1 MSDPVRVGLLGCG
14 NVGAAVAR
22 MLHDH
27 AEDIELR
34 TGLRL
39 AVTRI
44 AVRDTQRDRRVPVP
58 PEAFTD
64 DPAAVVGAPDVD
76 VVAELMGGLQP
87 AHDLVL
93 KAFASGKPVVTANKE
108 LLATFGANLFDAAAA
123 NDVDLLYEA
132 SVGGGIPLIRPLLES
147 LAGERIVRVMGIV
160 NGTTNYILTRMSE
173 EGLTLAEALADAQS
187 LGYAEADPTA
197 DIEGFDAAAKAA
209 ILSAIA
215 FDARVV
221 AGDVYREGI
230 SGVTAEDIA
239 NARRLGYVVKLLA
252 IAEVVEGSAAVSVR
266 VHPAMIPADNP
277 LAGVRLSYNAVLITG
292 ERVGDLML
300 AGRGAGGDPTATSVV
315 GDLIEA
321 ARNLRHGGRSAG
333 AARART
339 RAILPIDEL
348 PAQYYFLLLVD
359 DRPGVLAAIAS
370 AFAEHGVSIKSVWQ
384 DGHGDEAQL
393 VVITHRATER
403 DLRAC
408 RDRLD
413 GLDAVRSVASVI
425 RVEAGEP

>member
-1 MSDPVRVGLLGCG
+1 MTEAVRVGLLGCG

-34 TGLRL
+34 TGVRL
-39 AVTRI
+39 EVTRI
-44 AVRDTQRDRRVPVP
+44 AVRDAGRDRGVPVP
-58 PEAFTD
+58 SDAFTD
-64 DPAAVVGAPDVD
+64 DPRAVVDSADVD
-76 VVAELMGGLQP
+76 VVAEVMGGLQP

-93 KAFASGKPVVTANKE
+93 QAFAAGKPVVTANKE
-108 LLATFGANLFDAAAA
+108 LLATYGAELFDAAAA

-132 SVGGGIPLIRPLLES
+132 SVGGGIPLVRPLLES

-160 NGTTNYILTRMSE
+160 NGTTNYILTRMTE
-173 EGLTLAEALADAQS
+173 EGMTQADALAEAQA

-197 DIEGFDAAAKAA
+197 DVEGFDAAAKAA
-209 ILSAIA
+209 ILAAIA
-215 FDARVV
+215 FDVRVV
-221 AGDVYREGI
+221 AGDVHREGI
-230 SGVTAEDIA
+230 GGVTAEDIA
-239 NARRLGYVVKLLA
+239 NARRLGYAVKLLA
-252 IAEVVEGSAAVSVR
+252 VAESIEGSVSVR
-266 VHPAMIPADNP
+266 VHPSMIPEDNP

-300 AGRGAGGDPTATSVV
+300 TGRGAGGDPTATSVV

-339 RAILPIDEL
+339 RAIVPIDEL
-348 PAQYYFLLLVD
+348 RAQYYFLLRVD
-359 DRPGVLAAIAS
+359 DRPGVLASIAA
-370 AFAEHGVSIKSVWQ
+370 AFAEHDVSIKSVWQ

-393 VVITHRATER
+393 VVITHEATER
-403 DLRAC
+403 GLAAC
-408 RDRLD
+408 RMRLD
-413 GLDAVRSVASVI
+413 GLDAVRAVASVI